1 MAQIVDRYGNPF
13 DKSVLADPQTARL
26 GWVTREFA
34 GHPSRGLTPLKLHRI
49 LEDAEQGNL
58 EAQADLFTDME
69 EKDGHI
75 YAEMSKR
82 KRALLTLDWRVE
94 PARHASAA
102 EKALAEE
109 VNEWLLDLEGFED
122 LCLDALDGIG
132 HGFAAQEIEWGQIG
146 RLWYPQAFHLR
157 PQRWFQTLPH
167 DGNALRLRNGS
178 AEGEPLLP
186 FGWITHTHKA
196 KSGYLTRGGLHRVL
210 AWPYLFKNYSIR
222 DLAEFLEI
230 YGLPMRIGK
239 YTTGASDKEKAT
251 LLRAVSEIGHNA
263 AGIIPQGMAIE
274 FEAAAAGT
282 HDPFE
287 AMISWCERTQ
297 SKAILGGTLTS
308 QADGKSSTNALGNVH
323 NEVRHDLLVSDARQ
337 LAGTLTRDLI
347 WPWIAI
353 NKAGIDPRRCPRFEF
368 DTREAEDLK
377 LYAEALPELVGM
389 GMAIP
394 VEWAHDKLNI
404 PQAQHDEPVLKVA
417 RPEMTLPTEMREEAA
432 DPSPRP
438 APAKGGRS
446 KAAASTQ
453 YRTVLVSETGEV
465 VYPDQAALDGLAL
478 PAEALNAGMDK
489 VLAPVIAA
497 LRAGADPET
506 AMADLA
512 AAYPEMAD
520 EALAELLARCLFV
533 SDVWGRVNG
542 RA

>member
-13 DKSVLADPQTARL
+13 DKSILADPQTSRL

-34 GHPSRGLTPLKLHRI
+34 EHPSRGLTPLKLHRI
-49 LEDAEQGNL
+49 LEEAEQGNL

-94 PARHASAA
+94 PARNASAS

-109 VNEWLLDLEGFED
+109 VNEWLLDLDSFED

-132 HGFAAQEIEWGQIG
+132 HGFAAQEIEWGQMG
-146 RLWYPQAFHLR
+146 KLWYPQAFHLR

-167 DGNALRLRNGS
+167 DGNALRLRNGTG
-178 AEGEPLLP
+178 EGDELLP
-186 FGWITHTHKA
+186 FGWILHTHKA

-210 AWPYLFKNYSIR
+210 VWPYLFKNYSLR

-239 YTTGASDKEKAT
+239 YTTGASDAEKMT
-251 LLRAVSEIGHNA
+251 LLRAVTEIGHNA
-263 AGIIPQGMAIE
+263 AGIIPQGMTID
-274 FEAAAAGT
+274 FQNAAAGS
-282 HDPFE
+282 HDPFQ
-287 AMISWCERTQ
+287 AMIDWCERTQ
-297 SKAILGGTLTS
+297 SKCILGGTLTS

-389 GMAIP
+389 GMNIP

-404 PQAQHDEPVLKVA
+404 PQAQQDQAVLKIA
-417 RPEMTLPTEMREEAA
+417 RPEMTLPTEMRQEKNTSAEKQ
-432 DPSPRP
+432 PV
-438 APAKGGRS
+438 
-446 KAAASTQ
+446 AAASAQ
-453 YRTVLVSETGEV
+453 YRAVLMSESGEV
-465 VYPDQAALDGLAL
+465 VYPDQAALDGIAL
-478 PAEALNAGMDK
+478 PADAINASMDK
-489 VLAPVIAA
+489 MLGPVITA
-497 LRAGADPET
+497 LKAGTDPE
-506 AMADLA
+506 AAIADLA
-512 AAYPEMAD
+512 AAYPDMTED
-520 EALAELLARCLFV
+520 ALAELLARCLFV
-533 SDVWGRVNG
+533 ADIWGRLNA